1 MLRINDVFKLGQERY
16 RILAL
21 AGQHAIWMNI
31 DSDKAWPELV
41 KATEIE
47 QWILDESLR
56 RIPGLPSMAPSE
68 RCFVWYL
75 IATT

>member
-47 QWILDESLR
+47 QWILDLSL
-56 RIPGLPSMAPSE
+56 IH
-68 RCFVWYL
+68 
-75 IATT
+75 I

>member
-16 RILAL
+16 HILAL
-21 AGQHAIWMNI
+21 AGQHDIWMNI
-31 DSDKAWPELV
+31 DSDKAWTELV

-56 RIPGLPSMAPSE
+56 RVEDPYSE
-68 RCFVWYL
+68 LSL
-75 IATT
+75 IHI